1 MKKIFT
7 LLLSAMAVVAVNAQT
22 NLWNATLTPVS
33 EASELGQLHTHVAA
47 DKSVF
52 VTSTYNTAFDFG
64 GKTVSNDDA
73 MTSAYIAK
81 YDNAGAA
88 KWIVT
93 LYGNASVRD
102 ITTDA
107 AGNVYAVGSFTEEVE
122 LTGADGN
129 TQNISGSE
137 DAISAFVMKLDANGA
152 IKAVRSIATTPDAD
166 IAMSEFP
173 FYLALDPIKV
183 EPVQVCVS
191 DNHVYVVAEYTGNL
205 TLDDMTLPGMYLCNW
220 DFGAYMDA
228 SSFGVFSLGAADLTG
243 AASVAYIQA
252 QGDEGTTNIT
262 TALADPQ
269 SCRIAVD
276 GSTVYAAF
284 VGKGNEVLVTPNSN
298 EQLNLATATV
308 DDDTHY
314 SFPVI
319 LAKIANGN
327 AEQTKVFE
335 VTPNGEGAYYGT
347 DHVNAMTIEGN
358 TIYIGG
364 TFFGEFGF
372 DTSKKSTGA
381 ADMYVAAVSKDNFT
395 PVWSAIDGYDE
406 GDVTKFDE
414 VATGLA
420 VVNGEA
426 TLVGYAENKG
436 DRTVTQALQLNAS
449 SAASSVAKLDN
460 AIASISDN
468 GNGVRATLTKNETSV
483 NINVSESTL
492 SGISSIRQDAA
503 AANKVYTLDGRQM
516 NGSVE
521 SLPKGVYITNGKKII
536 K

>member
-152 IKAVRSIATTPDAD
+152 IKAVRSIATTPDAEIENSFLYYPEAGD
-166 IAMSEFP
+166 V
-173 FYLALDPIKV
+173 KV
-183 EPVQVCVS
+183 VPVQICVS
-191 DNHVYVVAEYTGNL
+191 GDRVYMAAEYTGDL
-205 TLDDMTLPGMYLCNW
+205 SLDNASWQGSYLNVF
-220 DFGAYMDA
+220 DFMYMDI
-228 SSFGVFSLGAADLTG
+228 SSFGILSLSATDLTD
-243 AASVAYIQA
+243 AASVAYMQA
-252 QGDEGTTNIT
+252 LNEEGANYTNIQEN
-262 TALADPQ
+262 PQ
-269 SCRIAVD
+269 SCRIAVE
-276 GSTVYAAF
+276 GTTVYAAF
-284 VGKGNEVLVTPNSN
+284 VGKGNEVLVTPNESN
-298 EQLNLATATV
+298 KIELNTLTE
-308 DDDTHY
+308 DEDTYHSY
-314 SFPVI
+314 PVI
-319 LAKIANGN
+319 LTKIVNGHLELAKMFDVEPNKESYG
-327 AEQTKVFE
+327 
-335 VTPNGEGAYYGT
+335 VT
-347 DHVNAMTIEGN
+347 DQVNAMTIEGN

-364 TFFGEFGF
+364 TFFGELGF

-381 ADMYVAAVSKDNFT
+381 ADMYVAAVSKSDFT
-395 PVWSAIDGYDE
+395 PLWSAIDGYDE

-414 VATGLA
+414 VATGLV

-426 TLVGYAENKG
+426 ALVGYAEDKN
-436 DRTVTQALQLNAS
+436 DHTITQPLQLNAS
-449 SAASSVAKLDN
+449 STVSSVDKLDN

-516 NGSVE
+516 NGSIE